1 MRRRFALV
9 SAFVVA
15 FGVFVSGAGATAPNN
30 EAGSY
35 EFHLE
40 APNVAMAP
48 NGDTFAVT
56 GMGAFSV
63 HPKSASGGGGWK
75 HTFAGGGS
83 ASGTWTAN
91 GLVAFQPY
99 GCGVV
104 FGTPLP
110 PDLCGG
116 RVVLDV
122 TLTSPLGYVPAQLT
136 IYCLI
141 GAVPASAAEGI
152 RLVIPG
158 ANNFNKVVEGDNVY
172 IRTG

>member
-1 MRRRFALV
+1 MRFALV

-15 FGVFVSGAGATAPNN
+15 FGVFVSGAGATAPNH

-40 APNVAMAP
+40 SPNVAMAS

-63 HPKSASGGGGWK
+63 HPKSASGGGSWT
-75 HTFAGGGS
+75 HTFAGGGG

-110 PDLCGG
+110 PDYCGG

-122 TLTSPLGYVPAQLT
+122 TLSTPLGPVPAQLT

-141 GAVPASAAEGI
+141 GAPPASAAEGI
-152 RLVIPG
+152 RLVVPG
-158 ANNFNKVVEGDNVY
+158 VINFNKVVGGENVY

>member
-1 MRRRFALV
+1 MRRRFAAV
-9 SAFVVA
+9 SAFVLA
-15 FGVFVSGAGATAPNN
+15 FGVFVSGAGATAPNSD
-30 EAGSY
+30 AGSY

-56 GMGAFSV
+56 GMGAFSI
-63 HPKSASGGGGWK
+63 HPKSAGGGGSWT

-83 ASGTWTAN
+83 ASGTWTAT

-104 FGTPLP
+104 FGTPIP
-110 PDLCGG
+110 PNFCGG
-116 RVVLDV
+116 RLVLDV
-122 TLTSPLGYVPAQLT
+122 TLSTPGGSVPAQLT
-136 IYCLI
+136 IYCVI
-141 GAVPASAAEGI
+141 GAPPASAAEGI

-158 ANNFNKVVEGDNVY
+158 VINFNKVVEGENVY
-172 IRTG
+172 IQE

>member
-1 MRRRFALV
+1 MERNFALV
-9 SAFVVA
+9 AALVVA
-15 FGVFVSGAGATAPNN
+15 LGVFVSGAGATAPNN

-40 APNVAMAP
+40 VPNVAMAP
-48 NGDTFAVT
+48 NGDTIAVT
-56 GMGAFSV
+56 GMGTFSV
-63 HPKSASGGGGWK
+63 HPKSASGSGSWT

-99 GCGVV
+99 GCGVI

-110 PDLCGG
+110 PDFCGG

-122 TLTSPLGYVPAQLT
+122 TLSTPLGSLPGQLT

-141 GAVPASAAEGI
+141 GAPPPSASEGI
-152 RLVIPG
+152 RLVVPG
-158 ANNFNKVVEGDNVY
+158 VINFNKVVGGENIY
-172 IRTG
+172 IKE

>member
-1 MRRRFALV
+1 MRLNLALV
-9 SAFVVA
+9 SAIVVA
-15 FGVFVSGAGATAPNN
+15 FGVFVCGAGATAPNN

-40 APNVAMAP
+40 EPNVAMAP

-63 HPKSASGGGGWK
+63 HPKSASGGGSWT

-83 ASGTWTAN
+83 ASGTWAAT

-104 FGTPLP
+104 FGDPLP
-110 PDLCGG
+110 PDFCGG

-122 TLTSPLGYVPAQLT
+122 TLSTALGLVPAQLT

-141 GAVPASAAEGI
+141 GAPPASAAEGI

-158 ANNFNKVVEGDNVY
+158 VINFNEVVGGDNIY
-172 IRTG
+172 IKE